1 MLCAA
6 SFLSVKGIGM
16 PKLYPFTMPKWGI
29 EMAEGTIAEWM
40 VAENAAFTRG
50 TVLTLIETDKITNEI
65 EAEADG
71 RFVRILAKAGDTYPV
86 GALLA
91 VLSDGGEA
99 SAAEID
105 ALVAGFRA
113 SNTSFGPDD
122 AEGSSPAVVEQVA
135 PPPPPAAFVIS
146 DDIAISPAARREA
159 ERLGVDVSALA
170 GSGRDG
176 RISAQDVHQAARPA
190 VNAVLEGVFP
200 PTPPSDVF
208 ATPVARRIGARN
220 GINLSDVVG
229 TGPRGRVRK
238 ADVLA
243 FASQVAT
250 AIAPETPKA
259 LAPSPA
265 AAPVLAVQMGGSA
278 AASAF
283 VAQPMSSMR
292 RTIARRLTESKQQI
306 PHFYVRRRVRADR
319 LLSFRKAMQGEQ
331 PSVNDFLIKAC
342 ALALMEVSAV
352 NIQVHDTVIHQFE
365 GADIAVAV
373 ATEKGLVTPIIFGAD
388 DRSVLDIGRDM
399 KNLVQRARSGKLKPE
414 EFTGGSFS
422 LSNLGG
428 FGVEQFD
435 AIINPPQGAILAVG
449 AARPEPIDDDG
460 AIRIVPVL
468 HLSLS
473 CDHRAIDG
481 ADAGR
486 FMAAL
491 ANLIEQ
497 PHLL

>member
-1 MLCAA
+1 MA
-6 SFLSVKGIGM
+6 
-16 PKLYPFTMPKWGI
+16 KLQAFTMPKWGI

-40 VAENAAFTRG
+40 VAENATFTRG

-65 EAEADG
+65 EAEAEG
-71 RFVRILAKAGDTYPV
+71 RFVRILAEAGATYPV

-99 SAAEID
+99 TAAEID
-105 ALVAGFRA
+105 ALIAAFRP
-113 SNTSFGPDD
+113 SNTSFDPEAD
-122 AEGSSPAVVEQVA
+122 APA
-135 PPPPPAAFVIS
+135 I
-146 DDIAISPAARREA
+146 IAVPQGIALSPAALEHA
-159 ERLGVDVSALA
+159 QQLGVDLA
-170 GSGRDG
+170 QVTGTGRNG
-176 RISAQDVHQAARPA
+176 RISAQDVHQASRESAQPA
-190 VNAVLEGVFP
+190 LVGSFALTPEGPVM
-200 PTPPSDVF
+200 
-208 ATPVARRIGARN
+208 ATPVARRLAVIHGLDLAKVN
-220 GINLSDVVG
+220 G

-243 FASQVAT
+243 LS
-250 AIAPETPKA
+250 AIAA
-259 LAPSPA
+259 PA
-265 AAPVLAVQMGGSA
+265 APEAVAPRPQTSEPVASPSVANPAGGTPDI
-278 AASAF
+278 
-283 VAQPMSSMR
+283 VAMSSMR
-292 RTIARRLTESKQQI
+292 RTIARRLTQSKQEI

-319 LLSFRKAMQGEQ
+319 LIAHRAASMGEK
-331 PSVNDFLIKAC
+331 PSVNDYLVRAC
-342 ALALMEVSAV
+342 ALALLEVPAV
-352 NIQVHDTVIHQFE
+352 NVQVHGNDIHRFNQ
-365 GADIAVAV
+365 ADISVAV
-373 ATEKGLVTPIIFGAD
+373 ATDRGLVTPIVFGAD
-388 DRSVLDIGRDM
+388 DLSLGGIATAM
-399 KNLVQRARSGKLKPE
+399 KGLAQKARSGKLRPE
-414 EFTGGSFS
+414 QFTGGSFS

-491 ANLIEQ
+491 ARLIEQ
-497 PHLL
+497 PGLLTGAE